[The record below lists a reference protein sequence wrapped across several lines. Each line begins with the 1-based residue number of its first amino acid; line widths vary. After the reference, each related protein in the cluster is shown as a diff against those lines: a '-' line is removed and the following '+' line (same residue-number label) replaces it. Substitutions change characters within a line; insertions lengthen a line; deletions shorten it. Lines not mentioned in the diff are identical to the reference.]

1 MRSPAYL
8 SLCKNLL
15 RIIGLAMLIISVQGC
30 STVRLAYNQ
39 APLAAYWYL
48 DDYVD
53 FSDEQKPAV
62 KAALNEL
69 HHWHRQTQLPAYI
82 ETLQKM
88 QRQMP
93 ESLTPAKAC
102 DFYQEVQER
111 LMMSLEG
118 AVRFDQTPAASF
130 NLQKLATLDRNQLLN
145 MERKFAKSN
154 VKYREDYLSGSP
166 RQVAEKRLEQAV
178 SRTESLYGKLDE
190 RQQALLQT
198 RLEQT
203 GFDPEMAYAE
213 RLRRQQDMLQAL
225 RSLASGA
232 VLASGAAGTAA
243 MTPAAAKTV
252 AAGPAL
258 EGVFSRAVFSPDISF
273 REHARKIRTQN
284 CQTFAEV
291 HNSTTPAQRQKALA
305 RLQGYEQ
312 DLRALLRHQ

>member
-1 MRSPAYL
+1 
-8 SLCKNLL
+8 
-15 RIIGLAMLIISVQGC
+15 MLIISVQGC
-30 STVRLAYNQ
+30 STLRLAYNQ

-53 FSDEQKPAV
+53 FSEEQKPAV

-88 QRQMP
+88 QRQMTEP
-93 ESLTPAKAC
+93 LTPARAC
-102 DFYQEVQER
+102 EFYQEIQER

-118 AVRFDQTPAASF
+118 AVRLDQSPAASF
-130 NLQKLATLDRNQLLN
+130 NLQKLATLDRNQLLS

-154 VKYREDYLSGSP
+154 VKYREDYLRGPP

-203 GFDPEMAYAE
+203 GFDPELAYAE

-225 RSLASGA
+225 RSLAP
-232 VLASGAAGTAA
+232 GAAGSAA

-258 EGVFSRAVFSPDISF
+258 EGVFSRAVVSPDIHF
-273 REHARKIRTQN
+273 REHAKKIRAQN

-291 HNSTTPAQRQKALA
+291 HNSTTPAQREKALA
-305 RLQGYEQ
+305 KLQGYEQ
-312 DLRALLRHQ
+312 DLRALLRHP

>member
-8 SLCKNLL
+8 SFFKNLL
-15 RIIGLAMLIISVQGC
+15 RIISLAMLIISVQGC

-53 FSDEQKPAV
+53 FSEEQKPAV

-88 QRQMP
+88 QRQMTEP
-93 ESLTPAKAC
+93 LTPSRAC
-102 DFYQEVQER
+102 EFYQEVQER

-118 AVRFDQTPAASF
+118 AVRLDQTPAASF

-166 RQVAEKRLEQAV
+166 RQVAEKRFEQAV

-198 RLEQT
+198 RLEQS

-213 RLRRQQDMLQAL
+213 RLRRQQDILQAL
-225 RSLASGA
+225 RSLASPGA
-232 VLASGAAGTAA
+232 VGSAA

-273 REHARKIRTQN
+273 REHARRIRMQN
-284 CQTFAEV
+284 CQTFADV

-305 RLQGYEQ
+305 KLQGYEQ
-312 DLRALLRHQ
+312 DLRALLRHP

>member
-1 MRSPAYL
+1 MRNPACL
-8 SLCKNLL
+8 SFFKNLL
-15 RIIGLAMLIISVQGC
+15 KIISLVALVSGLQAC

-53 FSDEQKPAV
+53 FSEEQKPAV

-93 ESLTPAKAC
+93 EPLTPARAC
-102 DFYQEVQER
+102 EFYQEVQER

-118 AVRFDQTPAASF
+118 AVRFDQSPAASF

-154 VKYREDYLSGSP
+154 VKYREDYLSGPP
-166 RQVAEKRLEQAV
+166 RQVAEKRLEQAI
-178 SRTESLYGKLDE
+178 SRTESIYGKLDE

-232 VLASGAAGTAA
+232 VLASGAAGNAA

-258 EGVFSRAVFSPDISF
+258 EGVFTRAVASPDSSY
-273 REHARKIRTQN
+273 RAHSQKIRMHN

>member
-1 MRSPAYL
+1 MKSPACL
-8 SLCKNLL
+8 SLYKNLL
-15 RIIGLAMLIISVQGC
+15 RIISLAMLIFSVQGC

-53 FSDEQKPAV
+53 FSEEQKPAV

-69 HHWHRQTQLPAYI
+69 HQWHRQTQLPAYI
-82 ETLQKM
+82 ETLQKI

-93 ESLTPAKAC
+93 EPLTPAKAC

-111 LMMSLEG
+111 IMMSLEG
-118 AVRFDQTPAASF
+118 AMRLDQTPAASF
-130 NLQKLATLDRNQLLN
+130 SLQKLAMLDRNQLLN

-178 SRTESLYGKLDE
+178 SRAESIYGKLDE

-203 GFDPEMAYAE
+203 GFDPELAYAE

-225 RSLASGA
+225 RSLASPGTSGSA
-232 VLASGAAGTAA
+232 V
-243 MTPAAAKTV
+243 MTPATAKTV

-258 EGVFSRAVFSPDISF
+258 EGVFTRAVASPDSGY
-273 REHARKIRTQN
+273 RAHSQRIRMHN
-284 CQTFAEV
+284 CQTFADL

-305 RLQGYEQ
+305 KLQGYEQ
-312 DLRALLRHQ
+312 DLRALLRHP

>member
-8 SLCKNLL
+8 LLCKNLL
-15 RIIGLAMLIISVQGC
+15 KIISLAMLFLGLQAC

-53 FSDEQKPAV
+53 FSEEQKPAV

-88 QRQMP
+88 QRQMSEP
-93 ESLTPAKAC
+93 LTPARAC
-102 DFYQEVQER
+102 EFYQEVQDR

-118 AVRFDQTPAASF
+118 AVRLDQSPAASF

-178 SRTESLYGKLDE
+178 SRTESIYGNLDE
-190 RQQALLQT
+190 RQLALLRT
-198 RLEQT
+198 RLEQS

-225 RSLASGA
+225 RSLA
-232 VLASGAAGTAA
+232 LGAAGSAA
-243 MTPAAAKTV
+243 ITPATAKTV

-258 EGVFSRAVFSPDISF
+258 EGVFSRAVLSPDISF
-273 REHARKIRTQN
+273 REHAKKLRAQN
-284 CQTFAEV
+284 CQTLADV

-312 DLRALLRHQ
+312 DLRALLRQP

>member
-15 RIIGLAMLIISVQGC
+15 RIISLAMLIISVQGC

-39 APLAAYWYL
+39 SPLAAYWYL

-53 FSDEQKPAV
+53 FSEEQKPAV

-88 QRQMP
+88 QRQMSEP
-93 ESLTPAKAC
+93 LTPARAC
-102 DFYQEVQER
+102 DFYQEVQDR
-111 LMMSLEG
+111 LMMTLEG
-118 AVRFDQTPAASF
+118 AVRLDQSPGASF

-154 VKYREDYLSGSP
+154 IQYREDYVSGSP
-166 RQVAEKRLEQAV
+166 RQLADKRLEQAV
-178 SRTESLYGKLDE
+178 SRTESIYGKLDE
-190 RQQALLQT
+190 RQLALLQT
-198 RLEQT
+198 RLAQS

-225 RSLASGA
+225 RSLT
-232 VLASGAAGTAA
+232 LGAAGSAA
-243 MTPAAAKTV
+243 MTPAAA
-252 AAGPAL
+252 GPAL
-258 EGVFSRAVFSPDISF
+258 DGVFKRAVLSPDISF
-273 REHARKIRTQN
+273 RDHAQKLRAHN
-284 CQTFAEV
+284 CQTLADV

-312 DLRALLRHQ
+312 DMRALLRQP

>member
-1 MRSPAYL
+1 MRCPAYL

-15 RIIGLAMLIISVQGC
+15 RIISLVLFVMGLQAC

-48 DDYVD
+48 DDYAD

-88 QRQMP
+88 QRQMTEP
-93 ESLTPAKAC
+93 LTPAKAC
-102 DFYQEVQER
+102 DFYQEIQDR
-111 LMMSLEG
+111 LLMSLEG
-118 AVRFDQTPAASF
+118 AMRFEQSPGASF
-130 NLQKLATLDRNQLLN
+130 NLQKLATLDRNQLTH
-145 MERKFAKSN
+145 MERKFASSN
-154 VKYREDYLSGSP
+154 LKYREEYLSGTP
-166 RQVAEKRLEQAV
+166 RQLREKRLDQAV
-178 SRTESLYGKLDE
+178 SRAEMIYGKLDE

-198 RLEQT
+198 RLEQSS
-203 GFDPEMAYAE
+203 FDPEKAYAE

-225 RSLASGA
+225 RSSA
-232 VLASGAAGTAA
+232 V
-243 MTPAAAKTV
+243 AKTTSV
-252 AAGPAL
+252 GTAL
-258 EGVFSRAVFSPDISF
+258 EGVFARAVFSPDPIH
-273 REHARKIRTQN
+273 REHAQKLRAHN
-284 CQTFAEV
+284 CQTLADV

>member
-1 MRSPAYL
+1 MRNPACL
-8 SLCKNLL
+8 SFFKNLL
-15 RIIGLAMLIISVQGC
+15 KIISLVALVSGLQAC

-53 FSDEQKPAV
+53 FSEEQKPAV

-88 QRQMP
+88 QRQMTEP
-93 ESLTPAKAC
+93 LTPARAC
-102 DFYQEVQER
+102 EFYQEVQER

-118 AVRFDQTPAASF
+118 AVRFDQSPAASF

-198 RLEQT
+198 RLEQS

-225 RSLASGA
+225 RSLASP
-232 VLASGAAGTAA
+232 GTVGSAA
-243 MTPAAAKTV
+243 MTPATAKTV

-273 REHARKIRTQN
+273 REHARKLRTHN
-284 CQTFAEV
+284 CQTFADV

-312 DLRALLRHQ
+312 DLRALLRHP

>member
-1 MRSPAYL
+1 MRCPAYL

-15 RIIGLAMLIISVQGC
+15 RIISLAMLVMGLQAC
-30 STVRLAYNQ
+30 STLRLAYNQ

-48 DDYVD
+48 DGYAD

-88 QRQMP
+88 QRQMTEP
-93 ESLTPAKAC
+93 LTPARAC
-102 DFYQEVQER
+102 DFYQEIQDR
-111 LMMSLEG
+111 LLMSLEG
-118 AVRFDQTPAASF
+118 AVRFEQSPGASF
-130 NLQKLATLDRNQLLN
+130 SLQKLATLDRNQLTH
-145 MERKFAKSN
+145 MERKFASSN
-154 VKYREDYLSGSP
+154 LKYREDYLSGTP
-166 RQVAEKRLEQAV
+166 RQLAEKRLEQAV
-178 SRTESLYGKLDE
+178 SRTESIYGKLDE

-198 RLEQT
+198 RLAQS
-203 GFDPEMAYAE
+203 GFDPELAYAE

-225 RSLASGA
+225 RSLSLPGASG
-232 VLASGAAGTAA
+232 SAA

-273 REHARKIRTQN
+273 REHARKIRTHN
-284 CQTFAEV
+284 CQTFADV

>member
-1 MRSPAYL
+1 MRCPAYL

-15 RIIGLAMLIISVQGC
+15 RIISLALLVLGVQGC
-30 STVRLAYNQ
+30 STLRLAYNQ

-53 FSDEQKPAV
+53 FSEEQKPAV

-88 QRQMP
+88 QRQMTEP
-93 ESLTPAKAC
+93 LTPARAC
-102 DFYQEVQER
+102 EFYQEVQER

-154 VKYREDYLSGSP
+154 IKYREDYLSGPP

-178 SRTESLYGKLDE
+178 SRTESIYGKLDE
-190 RQQALLQT
+190 RQQALLKT
-198 RLEQT
+198 RLEQS
-203 GFDPEMAYAE
+203 GFDPELAYAE

-225 RSLASGA
+225 RSLAP
-232 VLASGAAGTAA
+232 GAAGNAA
-243 MTPAAAKTV
+243 MTPATAKTV

-258 EGVFSRAVFSPDISF
+258 EGVFSRAVFSPDINF
-273 REHARKIRTQN
+273 REHAKKIRAQN
-284 CQTFAEV
+284 CQTFADV
-291 HNSTTPAQRQKALA
+291 HNSTTPAQREKALS

>member
-1 MRSPAYL
+1 
-8 SLCKNLL
+8 
-15 RIIGLAMLIISVQGC
+15 MLIISVQGC
-30 STVRLAYNQ
+30 STLRLAYNQ
-39 APLAAYWYL
+39 APLAAYWFL

-53 FSDEQKPAV
+53 FSEEQKPAV

-88 QRQMP
+88 QRQMTEP
-93 ESLTPAKAC
+93 LTPARAC
-102 DFYQEVQER
+102 DFYQEVQDR
-111 LMMSLEG
+111 FMMSLEG
-118 AVRFDQTPAASF
+118 AVRFDQSPAASF

-154 VKYREDYLSGSP
+154 VKYREDYLNGSP

-190 RQQALLQT
+190 RQQTLLQT
-198 RLEQT
+198 RLEQS

-225 RSLASGA
+225 RSLASPGA
-232 VLASGAAGTAA
+232 VGSAA

-273 REHARKIRTQN
+273 REHARKIRMQN
-284 CQTFAEV
+284 CQTFADV

-312 DLRALLRHQ
+312 DLRALLRHP

>member
-1 MRSPAYL
+1 ML
-8 SLCKNLL
+8 VL
-15 RIIGLAMLIISVQGC
+15 GLQGC
-30 STVRLAYNQ
+30 STIKLAYNQ

-48 DDYVD
+48 DDYAD

-88 QRQMP
+88 QRQMTEP
-93 ESLTPAKAC
+93 LTPAKAC
-102 DFYQEVQER
+102 DFYQEVQDR

-118 AVRFDQTPAASF
+118 ALRFDQTPAASF
-130 NLQKLATLDRNQLLN
+130 NLQKLATLDRKQLAH
-145 MERKFAKSN
+145 MERKFASSN
-154 VKYREDYLSGSP
+154 LKYREDYLTGTP
-166 RQVAEKRLEQAV
+166 RQLREKRLEQAV
-178 SRTESLYGKLDE
+178 SRTEMIYGKLDE

-198 RLEQT
+198 RLEQS
-203 GFDPEMAYAE
+203 GFDPELAYAE

-225 RSLASGA
+225 RSLALPG
-232 VLASGAAGTAA
+232 ASGSAV

-258 EGVFSRAVFSPDISF
+258 EGVFTRAVDSPDPGH
-273 REHARKIRTQN
+273 REQAQKLRTHN
-284 CQTFAEV
+284 CQTFADV

>member
-1 MRSPAYL
+1 L
-8 SLCKNLL
+8 SFFKNLL
-15 RIIGLAMLIISVQGC
+15 KIISLVALVSGLQAC

-53 FSDEQKPAV
+53 FSEEQKPAV

-93 ESLTPAKAC
+93 EPLTPAKAC

-118 AVRFDQTPAASF
+118 AVRFDQSPAASF

-154 VKYREDYLSGSP
+154 VKYREDYLSGPP

-178 SRTESLYGKLDE
+178 SRTESIYGKLDE
-190 RQQALLQT
+190 RQLALLQT

-203 GFDPEMAYAE
+203 GFDPELAYAE

-225 RSLASGA
+225 RSLASP
-232 VLASGAAGTAA
+232 GAAGSAG

-258 EGVFSRAVFSPDISF
+258 EGVFTRAVFSPDISF

-284 CQTFAEV
+284 CQTFADV

>member
-1 MRSPAYL
+1 
-8 SLCKNLL
+8 
-15 RIIGLAMLIISVQGC
+15 MLIISVQGC

-48 DDYVD
+48 DDYAD

-69 HHWHRQTQLPAYI
+69 HQWHRQTQLPAYI

-88 QRQMP
+88 QRQMTEP
-93 ESLTPAKAC
+93 LTPARAC
-102 DFYQEVQER
+102 EFYQEVQDR

-118 AVRFDQTPAASF
+118 AVRFDQSPAASF

-198 RLEQT
+198 RLEQS

-225 RSLASGA
+225 RSLASPGA
-232 VLASGAAGTAA
+232 VGSVA

-252 AAGPAL
+252 AAGTAL

-273 REHARKIRTQN
+273 REHARKLRTHN

-291 HNSTTPAQRQKALA
+291 HNSTSPAQRQKALA

-312 DLRALLRHQ
+312 DLRALLRHP

>member
-1 MRSPAYL
+1 MRSPACL

-15 RIIGLAMLIISVQGC
+15 KIISLALLIISVQGC
-30 STVRLAYNQ
+30 STVRLGYNQ

-53 FSDEQKPAV
+53 FSEEQKPAV

-69 HHWHRQTQLPAYI
+69 HQWHRQTQLPAYI

-88 QRQMP
+88 QRQMSEP
-93 ESLTPAKAC
+93 LTPAKAC
-102 DFYQEVQER
+102 EFYQEVQER
-111 LMMSLEG
+111 IMMSLEG
-118 AVRFDQTPAASF
+118 AVRLDQTPAASF
-130 NLQKLATLDRNQLLN
+130 KLQKLATLDRNQLLT

-154 VKYREDYLSGSP
+154 AKYREDYLTGSP
-166 RQVAEKRLEQAV
+166 RQMAEKRLEQAV
-178 SRTESLYGKLDE
+178 SRTESLYGKLDD
-190 RQQALLQT
+190 RQQALLKT
-198 RLEQT
+198 RLEQS

-225 RSLASGA
+225 RSLAAPGS
-232 VLASGAAGTAA
+232 AAGSAA
-243 MTPAAAKTV
+243 MTPAAAKTL

-258 EGVFSRAVFSPDISF
+258 EGVFSRAVLSPDISF
-273 REHARKIRTQN
+273 REHAKKIRTQN
-284 CQTFAEV
+284 CQTLADV

-312 DLRALLRHQ
+312 DLLALLRHQ

>member
-8 SLCKNLL
+8 SFLKNLL

-53 FSDEQKPAV
+53 FSEEQKPAV

-69 HHWHRQTQLPAYI
+69 HQWHRQTQLPAYI

-88 QRQMP
+88 QRQMSEP
-93 ESLTPAKAC
+93 LTPAKAC
-102 DFYQEVQER
+102 EFYQEVQER
-111 LMMSLEG
+111 IMMSLEG
-118 AVRFDQTPAASF
+118 AVRLDQTPAASF
-130 NLQKLATLDRNQLLN
+130 KLQKLATLDRNQLLT

-154 VKYREDYLSGSP
+154 AKYREDYLTGSP
-166 RQVAEKRLEQAV
+166 RQMAEKRLEQAV
-178 SRTESLYGKLDE
+178 SRTESLYGKLDD
-190 RQQALLQT
+190 RQQALLKT
-198 RLEQT
+198 RLEQS

-225 RSLASGA
+225 RSLASP
-232 VLASGAAGTAA
+232 GAAGTAA

>member
-8 SLCKNLL
+8 SFLKNLL
-15 RIIGLAMLIISVQGC
+15 RIISLATLIISVQGC

-48 DDYVD
+48 GDFVD
-53 FSDEQKPAV
+53 FSEEQKPAV
-62 KAALNEL
+62 KVALNEL
-69 HHWHRQTQLPAYI
+69 HQWHRQTQLPAYI

-88 QRQMP
+88 QRQMTEP
-93 ESLTPAKAC
+93 LTPARAC
-102 DFYQEVQER
+102 EFYQEVQDR

-118 AVRFDQTPAASF
+118 AVRLDQSPAASF

-166 RQVAEKRLEQAV
+166 RQVAERRLEKAV

-190 RQQALLQT
+190 RQQALLKT
-198 RLEQT
+198 RLEQS

-225 RSLASGA
+225 RSLASPGA
-232 VLASGAAGTAA
+232 VGSAA

-258 EGVFSRAVFSPDISF
+258 EGVFSRAVFSPDISY

-284 CQTFAEV
+284 CQTFADV

-305 RLQGYEQ
+305 MLQGYEQ
-312 DLRALLRHQ
+312 DLRALLRHP

>member
-1 MRSPAYL
+1 M
-8 SLCKNLL
+8 L
-15 RIIGLAMLIISVQGC
+15 RIISLALLIIGVQGC

-53 FSDEQKPAV
+53 FSEEQKPVV

-69 HHWHRQTQLPAYI
+69 HQWHRQTQLPAYI

-88 QRQMP
+88 QRQMTEP
-93 ESLTPAKAC
+93 LTPARAC
-102 DFYQEVQER
+102 EFYQEVQDR

-118 AVRFDQTPAASF
+118 AVRFEQTPTASF

-166 RQVAEKRLEQAV
+166 RQVAERRLEQAV

-198 RLEQT
+198 RLEQS

-213 RLRRQQDMLQAL
+213 RLRRQQDMLQAM
-225 RSLASGA
+225 RSLASP
-232 VLASGAAGTAA
+232 GAAGSAA

-258 EGVFSRAVFSPDISF
+258 EGVFSRAVLSPDISF
-273 REHARKIRTQN
+273 REHAKKLRTHN

-312 DLRALLRHQ
+312 DLRALLRHP

>member
-1 MRSPAYL
+1 
-8 SLCKNLL
+8 
-15 RIIGLAMLIISVQGC
+15 MLILSVQGC

-48 DDYVD
+48 DDYMD
-53 FSDEQKPAV
+53 FSEEQKPAV

-69 HHWHRQTQLPAYI
+69 HQWHRQTQLPAYI

-88 QRQMP
+88 QRQMTEP
-93 ESLTPAKAC
+93 LTPARAC
-102 DFYQEVQER
+102 EFYQEVQER

-118 AVRFDQTPAASF
+118 AVRFDQSPAASF

-145 MERKFAKSN
+145 MERKFVKSN

-178 SRTESLYGKLDE
+178 SRAESIYGKLDE
-190 RQQALLQT
+190 RQLALLQT

-232 VLASGAAGTAA
+232 VGGAA

-258 EGVFSRAVFSPDISF
+258 EGVFTRAVVSPDSSY
-273 REHARKIRTQN
+273 RAHSQRIRMHN

-305 RLQGYEQ
+305 KLQGYEQ

>member
-1 MRSPAYL
+1 MKSPAYL

-15 RIIGLAMLIISVQGC
+15 RIIGLALLIISVQGC

-53 FSDEQKPAV
+53 FSDEQKPVV

-88 QRQMP
+88 QRQMTEP
-93 ESLTPAKAC
+93 LTPARAC
-102 DFYQEVQER
+102 EFYQEVQDR

-118 AVRFDQTPAASF
+118 AVRFDQNPAASF

-154 VKYREDYLSGSP
+154 AKYREDYLSGSP

-190 RQQALLQT
+190 RQLALLQT
-198 RLEQT
+198 RLEQS
-203 GFDPEMAYAE
+203 GFDPELVYAE

-225 RSLASGA
+225 RSLASLG
-232 VLASGAAGTAA
+232 SAAGSAA

-273 REHARKIRTQN
+273 REHAKKLRTHN

-312 DLRALLRHQ
+312 DLRALLRHP

>member
-15 RIIGLAMLIISVQGC
+15 RIISLAMLIISVQGC

-69 HHWHRQTQLPAYI
+69 HQWHRQTQLPAYI

-88 QRQMP
+88 QRQMTEP
-93 ESLTPAKAC
+93 LTPAKAC

-118 AVRFDQTPAASF
+118 AVRLDQTPAASF
-130 NLQKLATLDRNQLLN
+130 NLQKLATLDRNQLLH

-166 RQVAEKRLEQAV
+166 RQVAEKRLELAV

-198 RLEQT
+198 RLEQS
-203 GFDPEMAYAE
+203 GFDPELAYAE

-225 RSLASGA
+225 RSLASPSA
-232 VLASGAAGTAA
+232 VGSAA

-252 AAGPAL
+252 AAGTAL

-273 REHARKIRTQN
+273 REHAKKLRTHN
-284 CQTFAEV
+284 CQTFADV